1 MRNPSSPSHK
11 RHAWIIAVY
20 LVLLALLIPWYWPED
35 DVRQVFGFPVW
46 AVVSLGVLFIISAF
60 TSWLCLHSEE
70 PDE

>member
-1 MRNPSSPSHK
+1 MKNSSSSDQK
-11 RHAWIIAVY
+11 SRAGVVAAY

-46 AVVSLGVLFIISAF
+46 AVVSLGVLFIISAL
-60 TSWLCLHSEE
+60 TSWLCLRSEE